1 MLKKSPENALRVLGP
16 SEHYFWLS
24 NQTSPKH
31 FVVAAQ
37 IGGFTKVASWQV
49 AFTAVQQRHPLLQV
63 CIAEDQVGAPYFRRL
78 NEPGIPLRVV
88 HGSVSENWEQEVSRE
103 LATALPLK
111 GGPLV
116 RVALMHEENRS
127 TVIVSAHHS
136 IADGLSLTFIVRDLL
151 RALSGGSLEK
161 LQLTPSQEDLC
172 EAPGAAPVGVERTH
186 RLPGPLDRDGCP
198 TEAGQLPLSKACA
211 CRRRFPAS
219 FATERVRN
227 EPRFTEH
234 SWHPLALPVGRFR
247 VSGWR
252 SRFASYLLSTTES
265 CWA

>member
-1 MLKKSPENALRVLGP
+1 MLKNSPENALRVLGP

-37 IGGFTKVASWQV
+37 IGGFTRVVSWQ
-49 AFTAVQQRHPLLQV
+49 AALTAVQQRHPLLQV

-78 NEPGIPLRVV
+78 DEPGIPLRVV
-88 HGSVSENWEQEVSRE
+88 HGGVSENWEREMARE
-103 LATALPLK
+103 LATPLPLK

-136 IADGLSLTFIVRDLL
+136 IADGLSLTFVVRDLL
-151 RALSGGSLEK
+151 RALSGRSLAR

-172 EAPGAAPVGVERTH
+172 EALGADPAGVEPTPR
-186 RLPGPLDRDGCP
+186 RSSPLDRGGCP
-198 TEAGQLPLSKACA
+198 TEAGQLPPSKACA
-211 CRRRFPAS
+211 CRWRFPAS
-219 FATERVRN
+219 FATGRVRN

-234 SWHPLALPVGRFR
+234 SWHP
-247 VSGWR
+247 
-252 SRFASYLLSTTES
+252 
-265 CWA
+265 